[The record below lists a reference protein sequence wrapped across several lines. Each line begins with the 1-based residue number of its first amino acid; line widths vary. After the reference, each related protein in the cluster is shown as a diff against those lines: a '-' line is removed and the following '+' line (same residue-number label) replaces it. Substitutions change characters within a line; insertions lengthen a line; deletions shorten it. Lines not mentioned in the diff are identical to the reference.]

1 MGFAAIIVGDEILS
15 GRRADRHLGKA
26 IELLGARGLDLAW
39 ASYLGDDR
47 QRLTE
52 TLRRTLAGTDVVFVF
67 GGIGVTPDD
76 HTRQAAA
83 AALGVPLELHPEARR
98 EIEHRFGQEVTRER
112 LMLGEFPRGSVIVP
126 NPYNRIPGFSVGHHF
141 FLPGFPEMAW
151 PMMAWVLDTR
161 YAHLHHVARRG
172 EASVIVHF
180 NSESRLLDLMERIE
194 ADWPGVRVFSLP
206 ASAGTA
212 PRPQIELGV
221 KGDPDQ
227 VAPAM
232 EAIRLELARRS
243 IAWDEPRE

>member
-1 MGFAAIIVGDEILS
+1 MGFAAIIVGDESLS
-15 GRRADRHLGKA
+15 GRRADRHVGKA
-26 IELLGARGLDLAW
+26 VELLQARGLDLAW
-39 ASYLGDDR
+39 
-47 QRLTE
+47 
-52 TLRRTLAGTDVVFVF
+52 V
-67 GGIGVTPDD
+67 
-76 HTRQAAA
+76 
-83 AALGVPLELHPEARR
+83 LEP
-98 EIEHRFGQEVTRER
+98 
-112 LMLGEFPRGSVIVP
+112 
-126 NPYNRIPGFSVGHHF
+126 
-141 FLPGFPEMAW
+141 
-151 PMMAWVLDTR
+151 R

-232 EAIRLELARRS
+232 DAIRLELARRS
-243 IAWDEPRE
+243 IAWDEPPK